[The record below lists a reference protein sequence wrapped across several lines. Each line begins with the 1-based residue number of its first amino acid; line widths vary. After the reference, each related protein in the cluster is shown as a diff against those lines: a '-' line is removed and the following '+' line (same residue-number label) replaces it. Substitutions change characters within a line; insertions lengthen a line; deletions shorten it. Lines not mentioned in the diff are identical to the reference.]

1 MLVFEPGQFEAFAE
15 EAFIHRMR
23 QVLAALSAEETT
35 PRLAISRNEIAVQL
49 QHARKNGFSEER
61 DCARWVLCA
70 WCMGPD
76 FDTKI
81 ASIAELLRRDD
92 VGAAYKAL
100 ALETILRAVFAA
112 LANQSRKV
120 L

>member
-1 MLVFEPGQFEAFAE
+1 MLVFEPAQFEAFAE
-15 EAFIHRMR
+15 GAFIQRMT
-23 QVLAALSAEETT
+23 QVLAALSADETASH
-35 PRLAISRNEIAVQL
+35 PSIAPDEIAAQL
-49 QHARKNGFSEER
+49 QRARKNGFDQER

-81 ASIAELLRRDD
+81 ASIGELLRRDD

-100 ALETILRAVFAA
+100 ALETILRAVFLA